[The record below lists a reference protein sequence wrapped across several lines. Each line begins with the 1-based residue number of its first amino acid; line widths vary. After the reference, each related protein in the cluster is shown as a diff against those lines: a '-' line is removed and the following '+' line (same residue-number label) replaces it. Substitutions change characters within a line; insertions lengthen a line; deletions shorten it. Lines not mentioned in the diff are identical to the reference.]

1 MNRKRDKSNSK
12 STKVLTKKSNIM
24 QLSYTD
30 RIKRYF
36 KLLWKQRTLI
46 LLILPAVILIFI
58 FKYRP
63 MYGILIAFKD
73 YKPKL
78 GIWNS
83 PFEEQPFIHFIRF
96 FNYVNFKSVIW
107 NTLKT
112 GIITLIFTFPAPIIF
127 AILLNEMTTKLT
139 KRCVQTISYI
149 PHFISTVVVIGM
161 LNNFG
166 AMGGLFNTI
175 RNFFGFETVNMNA
188 GDTYFLLMYVGSAIW
203 QGMGWGSII
212 YLSALSN
219 VDTSLYDVANIDGA
233 NRWHKILN
241 IVMPTIL
248 PTSTVILIMNA
259 GNILSQDFT
268 KILLMQNDTNRSL
281 IDVIGTY
288 VHRIGINQ
296 GEFEYS
302 TAVNLFVS
310 IASFILVYGTNKVT
324 QKLNPENSLW

>member
-1 MNRKRDKSNSK
+1 MSKKRNKSVEVPLRKSY
-12 STKVLTKKSNIM
+12 VM
-24 QLSYTD
+24 QLSFAD

-36 KLLWKQRTLI
+36 KLLWKQRSLI
-46 LLILPAVILIFI
+46 LLILPAVILVFI
-58 FKYRP
+58 FRYRP
-63 MYGILIAFKD
+63 MYGILIALKD

-83 PFEEQPFIHFIRF
+83 PFLEQPFMHFIRF
-96 FNYVNFKSVIW
+96 FKYVNFKSLMW
-107 NTLKT
+107 NTIKT
-112 GIITLIFTFPAPIIF
+112 GIVTLIFTFPAPIIF
-127 AILLNEMTTKLT
+127 ALLLNEMITKWT

-166 AMGGLFNTI
+166 ATDGLFNTI
-175 RNFFGFETVNMNA
+175 RSFFGFEAVNMNA
-188 GDTYFLLMYVGSAIW
+188 GNKYFLLLYVGSAIW

-212 YLSALSN
+212 YLSALAN

-233 NRWHKILN
+233 NRWQKMLN
-241 IVMPTIL
+241 ITLPTIL

-259 GNILSQDFT
+259 GGILSQDFT

-281 IDVIGTY
+281 VDVIGTFVY
-288 VHRIGINQ
+288 RIGISQ

-302 TAVNLFVS
+302 TAVNLFIS